1 VITLPRSEAPTPSTP
16 PPPGTTYVVQ
26 SGDTM
31 GKIARRFK
39 ITMAELIAA
48 NPSIPNPDSIFPG
61 QVLAVPTPA

>member
-1 VITLPRSEAPTPSTP
+1 
-16 PPPGTTYVVQ
+16 
-26 SGDTM
+26 M